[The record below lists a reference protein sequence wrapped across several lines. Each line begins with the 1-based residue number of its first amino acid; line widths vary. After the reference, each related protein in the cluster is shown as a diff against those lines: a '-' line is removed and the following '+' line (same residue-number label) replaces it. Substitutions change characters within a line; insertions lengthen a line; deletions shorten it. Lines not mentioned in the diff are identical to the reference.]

1 VGHTLGLSRVGRR
14 ECQRGRRAADT
25 PGPEEEDLGAGDKA
39 LVRDVDHCSKQ
50 ARPRMED
57 GTLLL
62 MYRSL
67 CSLQIETCV
76 TVHLQHMTT
85 LPQEPTPQQP
95 INNNS
100 LPTMWRLESRNTY
113 TGTDGT
119 YWRLLDHSQ
128 ASVGYLKIKAAAG
141 VQCFSF

>member
-1 VGHTLGLSRVGRR
+1 MAAVSVDPQRPLPVLLVSVSLGIYEDEHHRVWIAVNVETSHSSHGNR
-14 ECQRGRRAADT
+14 
-25 PGPEEEDLGAGDKA
+25 
-39 LVRDVDHCSKQ
+39 
-50 ARPRMED
+50 
-57 GTLLL
+57 
-62 MYRSL
+62 
-67 CSLQIETCV
+67 IETCV

-128 ASVGYLKIKAAAG
+128 MGDT
-141 VQCFSF
+141 VQLTLDIIIGEDD

>member
-1 VGHTLGLSRVGRR
+1 MLTTAANKLGLG
-14 ECQRGRRAADT
+14 
-25 PGPEEEDLGAGDKA
+25 
-39 LVRDVDHCSKQ
+39 
-50 ARPRMED
+50 MED

-62 MYRSL
+62 MYCSL
-67 CSLQIETCV
+67 CSLQIETCI

-85 LPQEPTPQQP
+85 IPQEPTPHQP

-100 LPTMWRLESRNTY
+100 LPTMWRLESTNTY

-128 ASVGYLKIKAAAG
+128 ASVGYRKIKAAAG
-141 VQCFSF
+141 FPCFSF

>member
-1 VGHTLGLSRVGRR
+1 MLTTAANKLG
-14 ECQRGRRAADT
+14 
-25 PGPEEEDLGAGDKA
+25 PG
-39 LVRDVDHCSKQ
+39 
-50 ARPRMED
+50 MED

-67 CSLQIETCV
+67 CSLQIETCI

-85 LPQEPTPQQP
+85 IPQEPTPQQP

-100 LPTMWRLESRNTY
+100 LPTMWRLESMNTY

-128 ASVGYLKIKAAAG
+128 ASVGYLKIKAAG
-141 VQCFSF
+141 GIPCFSF